1 VTKKKGLETL
11 TTPGTDFKKHF
22 TDVTYD
28 GSKISWRI
36 LKTQHGS
43 MNSMDSPA
51 YSPWVV
57 SYMGTMF
64 MKWTTRD
71 NIIKLFTAVSY
82 AFS

>member
-1 VTKKKGLETL
+1 
-11 TTPGTDFKKHF
+11 
-22 TDVTYD
+22 
-28 GSKISWRI
+28 
-36 LKTQHGS
+36 
-43 MNSMDSPA
+43 MDSTD

-64 MKWTTRD
+64 MKWTTRA